1 MNTECG
7 TLIDEN
13 ILRGKRLL
21 GRILPARCINIG
33 VNFMMESRAS
43 YIVSMVSA
51 ALVLIAGIYVV
62 FFMPFELTPTIRL
75 LISILLAL
83 YLFIRIQ
90 YLRKQFKKRDEQ

>member
-1 MNTECG
+1 MKAECG

-13 ILRGKRLL
+13 ILYGKRLL

-33 VNFMMESRAS
+33 VNFMIESRAS

-62 FFMPFELTPTIRL
+62 FFLPFDLTPAIRL
-75 LISILLAL
+75 LISVLLAL

-90 YLRKQFKKRDEQ
+90 YLRKQFKKRDEH

>member
-1 MNTECG
+1 LNTECG

-33 VNFMMESRAS
+33 VNFMVESRAS

-51 ALVLIAGIYVV
+51 ALVLVAGIYVV

>member
-1 MNTECG
+1 
-7 TLIDEN
+7 
-13 ILRGKRLL
+13 
-21 GRILPARCINIG
+21 
-33 VNFMMESRAS
+33 MMESRAS

-51 ALVLIAGIYVV
+51 ALVLVAGIYVV
-62 FFMPFELTPTIRL
+62 FFMPFELTPTSRF